1 LVADKSRSSQAKVL
15 YALCASDDLKPRY
28 DIRGLESAPVYA
40 IDQNGLSG
48 RESTLSS
55 RLRHDR
61 RNTSAHQAVLH
72 TLTEDHTVLPMRFG
86 VIARSAEVVQSLLA
100 TNQKTI
106 REHFEHL
113 NGRVEMGLRVS
124 WDVANIYK
132 YYVASN
138 AVLRE
143 ARDEIWDRN
152 ANNGDHRDEK
162 IRLGNLYQ
170 SLRTADRIEF
180 TEKVKEVLFD
190 YCEDIVE
197 TPVKREKDVMN
208 LACLVE
214 RKEAL
219 LLDRLD
225 ALDEKDDLIGEEEDE
240 EDDEDG
246 TK

>member
-1 LVADKSRSSQAKVL
+1 MDAWKWGA
-15 YALCASDDLKPRY
+15 
-28 DIRGLESAPVYA
+28 
-40 IDQNGLSG
+40 
-48 RESTLSS
+48 
-55 RLRHDR
+55 
-61 RNTSAHQAVLH
+61 
-72 TLTEDHTVLPMRFG
+72 
-86 VIARSAEVVQSLLA
+86 
-100 TNQKTI
+100 
-106 REHFEHL
+106 
-113 NGRVEMGLRVS
+113 RVS

-225 ALDEKDDLIGEEEDE
+225 ALDEKDDLIGEDD